1 MLIGGG
7 GAGVY
12 FSGILNEPENVA
24 NSEEPA
30 PPPVKMIFY
39 ALPEIL
45 TNLNGSGRN
54 SSVPKARLTLEL
66 VEGADLDR
74 LNQFQPRIIDI
85 LQVYLR
91 ELRID
96 DLRGSQGMIILREEL
111 LARINEVVTPVEVA
125 NVLFNDILI
134 Q

>member
-1 MLIGGG
+1 MNPRVFAISRL
-7 GAGVY
+7 
-12 FSGILNEPENVA
+12 
-24 NSEEPA
+24 
-30 PPPVKMIFY
+30 
-39 ALPEIL
+39 
-45 TNLNGSGRN
+45 
-54 SSVPKARLTLEL
+54 KARLTLEL
-66 VEGADLDR
+66 VEGDDLDR

-111 LARINEVVTPVEVA
+111 LARTNEAVTPVEVA